1 MGMYQSHFRLK
12 LINIFANKGSPRKL
26 TINLCFKNYKTLQRD
41 TYLIMIC
48 MNVLTLVMSVSGTF
62 DLNPDKYP
70 NPRRYCLRGWKP
82 PVPHRQLDPTGKYSC
97 DAGETCQQIPDSQY
111 GQCVPDP
118 DPTAK
123 YCSDQGQC
131 LTGETCKAVAGS
143 PYGQCTPRYC
153 LSDDECESN
162 EKCASLGILS
172 KGICKLKWDP
182 TGKYCRRNHDCR
194 WYILE
199 VCHRY
204 ECTKVI
210 SG

>member
-1 MGMYQSHFRLK
+1 MSNLELCVK
-12 LINIFANKGSPRKL
+12 LFI
-26 TINLCFKNYKTLQRD
+26 
-41 TYLIMIC
+41 
-48 MNVLTLVMSVSGTF
+48 
-62 DLNPDKYP
+62 
-70 NPRRYCLRGWKP
+70 
-82 PVPHRQLDPTGKYSC
+82 PTGKINKFC
-97 DAGETCQQIPDSQY
+97 DAGETCQLIPGSQY
-111 GQCVPDP
+111 GQCVPDS

-182 TGKYCRRNHDCR
+182 TGKYCAGSRDCR
-194 WYILE
+194 WYLLE
-199 VCHRY
+199 KCVNG
-204 ECTKVI
+204 ECQKVI
-210 SG
+210 D